1 MMKQLRRFLVPLI
14 LFLVSLALLVAGL
27 WKVGHFSS
35 QLNFPAEVETLSNGV
50 VPLPDYALILEIPK
64 RIKLGTVEH
73 LLLRLSPNTIDP
85 SPDGEIFSSYSLALE
100 SRLDLIGGT
109 STPLGLISAPIT
121 FGKTLAFV
129 WNVQAGSVEDLTG
142 TIWLYLSVTHLEKGV
157 GEELALYALPVDI
170 PVTTILG
177 LSIDVAIIL
186 AGFGILISVVISAVI
201 LTQHN
206 DKRTSRKSPKK
217 RR

>member
-1 MMKQLRRFLVPLI
+1 MKQLRRFLVPLI
-14 LFLVSLALLVAGL
+14 LFLVSLAVLIAGL
-27 WKVGHFSS
+27 WKVGHLSS
-35 QLNFPAEVETLSNGV
+35 QLNFPAELETSSNGIIL
-50 VPLPDYALILEIPK
+50 LPDYALILELPK

-73 LLLRLSPNTIDP
+73 LQLRLSPKTIDP
-85 SPDGEIFSSYSLALE
+85 SPEGDIFSRYSLALE

-121 FGKTLAFV
+121 SGKTLVFV
-129 WNVQAGSVEDLTG
+129 WNVQAGSVEDLSG
-142 TIWLYLSVTHLEKGV
+142 TIWLYLSVMHLEKGV

-177 LSIDVAIIL
+177 LSTDVAIVL
-186 AGFGILISVVISAVI
+186 AGFGILISVVISAFI
-201 LTQHN
+201 LTQN
-206 DKRTSRKSPKK
+206 TDRKSSRKSLRK